1 MGNSGPKPLIK
12 DTDLYVNT
20 HGDKYAQM
28 WGITGGFVGTWFIV
42 GIGLSIYVYS
52 QISPKEAK
60 MRSSHSM

>member
-1 MGNSGPKPLIK
+1 MGGSESKTLLEG
-12 DTDLYVNT
+12 TDFFVAN

-28 WGITGGFVGTWFIV
+28 WGITGGFVGAWFIV

-52 QISPKEAK
+52 QISPKEPK

>member
-1 MGNSGPKPLIK
+1 MSEEKPMIENS
-12 DTDLYVNT
+12 DLFVAN

-28 WGITGGFVGTWFIV
+28 WGITGGFIGTWFIV

-52 QISPKEAK
+52 QINPKEAK